1 MATIRREFVN
11 DAIQRADALTDPY
24 IRNYD
29 VTKRFEFV
37 KQTILDDESLTKNEK
52 WEAIKIITNDY
63 DYIKVKTNE
72 GTKRLCENCA
82 LECLATLYCEHC
94 VRTYLKNN
102 FSNWT
107 SGNSNIDNLIQE
119 CQMETFSPDRV
130 IEWIPYNNLQDIKY
144 ITKGGCSEIYSAIWI
159 DGRYIE
165 WNSKEQQL
173 KRSSGTFKVILKK
186 LENVENA
193 NRSWFDEAKSHLTLS
208 NKQAIFTKCY
218 GLTQDS
224 INGDYMLVM
233 RLMDT
238 DLRKY
243 MQQQHTWKEKI
254 NIVDKIIFALYNI
267 HFYGAVHRDLH
278 SGNILHSKSNDSW
291 YISDFGFCGPADK
304 PLKSIYGN
312 LPYIAPEVIIG
323 KEYTFASDIYSLGI
337 LMWEI
342 SSGQTPFNNY
352 EHDYDL
358 AMKIVNGMRPKIR
371 TEIPSKYKEL
381 MKQCWDADPLKRPNA
396 DTLCDEIE
404 KMMKDIYSNDNAN
417 EFNTLEYNN
426 SSQISSSS
434 SNLSS
439 SSKLLYSLSTSKLH
453 QFENLPEPRNATEEE
468 QEGK

>member
-1 MATIRREFVN
+1 MATIRYEFVFA
-11 DAIQRADALTDPY
+11 AIQRADALTDPY
-24 IRNYD
+24 IRID
-29 VTKRFEFV
+29 VTKRYEFL
-37 KQTILDDESLTKNEK
+37 KQTILDDESLTKDEK
-52 WEAIKIITNDY
+52 WKAIEIITKDIDY
-63 DYIKVKTNE
+63 DKVKTNK

-107 SGNSNIDNLIQE
+107 SGNGDIDNLVQE
-119 CQMETFSPDRV
+119 CQMETFRPDNI

-144 ITKGGCSEIYSAIWI
+144 ITKGGCSEIYSAYWI
-159 DGRYIE
+159 DGEYIE

-173 KRSSGTFKVILKK
+173 KKSEPFVVILKK

-193 NRSWFDEAKSHLTLS
+193 NRSWFDEVKSHLTLG
-208 NKQAIFTKCY
+208 NKQTVFAKCY

-243 MQQQHTWKEKI
+243 MQHQHTWKEKL
-254 NIVDKIIFALYNI
+254 NIVFKIIDALYRI

-278 SGNILHSKSNDSW
+278 SGNILYSKSNDS
-291 YISDFGFCGPADK
+291 
-304 PLKSIYGN
+304 
-312 LPYIAPEVIIG
+312 PEVIIG
-323 KEYTFASDIYSLGI
+323 KEYTFASDIYSFGI

-342 SSGQTPFNNY
+342 SSGQAPFNNY

-371 TEIPSKYKEL
+371 TEIPSKYKE
-381 MKQCWDADPLKRPNA
+381 
-396 DTLCDEIE
+396 T
-404 KMMKDIYSNDNAN
+404 N
-417 EFNTLEYNN
+417 ETMLV
-426 SSQISSSS
+426 SS

-439 SSKLLYSLSTSKLH
+439 SSKLHLLSTSKLH

-468 QEGK
+468 QEGIS